1 MPRPIRAALELF
13 QYGPRNRKK
22 TDMMIL
28 RYSAASPYA
37 RKIRIAA
44 DLLGLADRI
53 EIVTASTADPNDTLR
68 TQNPLGKI
76 PTLVLEDGS
85 ALYDSRVIAEY
96 LDHLAGGGKLIPAD
110 PSRRFEALRL
120 QALGDGIN
128 DAALLIR
135 YETATRPA
143 ELRDPAAIELQ
154 QGKIDRA
161 LAALEAAP
169 PGGPADL
176 GQIAVACALG
186 YLDLRFEGAWRAKH
200 PRLLGWLADF
210 GANVPAFAATQA

>member
-1 MPRPIRAALELF
+1 
-13 QYGPRNRKK
+13 
-22 TDMMIL
+22 MMIL

-44 DLLGLADRI
+44 EILGLSSRM
-53 EIVTASTADPNDTLR
+53 EIVAASTADPNDTLR
-68 TQNPLGKI
+68 QQNPLGKI
-76 PTLVLEDGS
+76 PTLLLEDGS
-85 ALYDSRVIAEY
+85 ALYDSRVIADY
-96 LDHLAGGGKLIPAD
+96 LDHLADRKLIPAD
-110 PSRRFEALRL
+110 PLRRFDVLRL

-135 YETATRPA
+135 YETATRRA
-143 ELRDPAAIELQ
+143 ELRDTDAIALQ

-169 PGGPADL
+169 PSGPVDI

-186 YLDLRFEGAWRAKH
+186 YLDLRFAGAWRAAH
-200 PRLLGWLADF
+200 PKLVAWLADF
-210 GANVPAFAATQA
+210 EAKVPAFEATKA